1 MRNVYTWG
9 DGSCGQ
15 LGSVIKGVCM
25 KPKKVVLDNSNSGV
39 NRSFQAVQIECGKD
53 YTAGVNEKGNAF
65 WFGKVVNG
73 VNSSNNNDKGDKQSC
88 ITFLYLDDNNKA
100 EKVYCGDY
108 MMAITSQKGDV
119 YLFSHVQGLFKVK
132 LNPIC
137 NNSNTS
143 SNNVYSSS
151 NSNNISLVNPIS
163 FFGSSNTINIT
174 AIKFI
179 DKTFYALDTHMH
191 VLYEFINYTPY
202 SSSSSHTKQFDVFNY
217 IENQYTISY
226 KYGLNML
233 SMPYYVKAL
242 FFTMHCSLDDKDK
255 FESCDK
261 KLFNK
266 VQYKHNRGT
275 NADNVSVITESKI
288 AESNYTGF
296 GSNVT
301 SGSSRVNRISTMLGN
316 IFEKKIESI
325 VNNNKVGYE
334 KNKNT
339 FFYGKK
345 RIELIP
351 IDYNSNNNNNGS
363 CWRPSDS
370 TYGTASPGRRR
381 RT

>member
-9 DGSCGQ
+9 DGNCGQ

-25 KPKKVVLDNSNSGV
+25 KPKKVVLDNSNNSMNGV

-65 WFGKVVNG
+65 WFGKVVNSG
-73 VNSSNNNDKGDKQSC
+73 SSSNGSGDDKSNNKQSC

-137 NNSNTS
+137 NS
-143 SNNVYSSS
+143 SNSSNGVYTS

-202 SSSSSHTKQFDVFNY
+202 SSSSHTKQFDVFNY

-226 KYGLNML
+226 KY
-233 SMPYYVKAL
+233 
-242 FFTMHCSLDDKDK
+242 
-255 FESCDK
+255 
-261 KLFNK
+261 
-266 VQYKHNRGT
+266 
-275 NADNVSVITESKI
+275 
-288 AESNYTGF
+288 
-296 GSNVT
+296 
-301 SGSSRVNRISTMLGN
+301 
-316 IFEKKIESI
+316 
-325 VNNNKVGYE
+325 
-334 KNKNT
+334 
-339 FFYGKK
+339 
-345 RIELIP
+345 
-351 IDYNSNNNNNGS
+351 
-363 CWRPSDS
+363 
-370 TYGTASPGRRR
+370 
-381 RT
+381 